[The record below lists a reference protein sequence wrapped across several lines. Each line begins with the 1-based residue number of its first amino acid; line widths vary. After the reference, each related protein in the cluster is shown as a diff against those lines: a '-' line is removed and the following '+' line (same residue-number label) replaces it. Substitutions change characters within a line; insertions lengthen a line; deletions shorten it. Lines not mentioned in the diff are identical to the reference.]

1 MRPKISVIVPI
12 YNAELYLEQCIES
25 VLNQTLR
32 DIELLLIDDG
42 STDNSFLI
50 CEKYKKR
57 DNRIQL
63 YTNKNVGQGLERN
76 FGIKKSTGEY
86 IAFLDSDDQYK
97 ENMLEKLYQR
107 AIETNADMVSCRIV
121 DMHDGKIIKEH
132 PLNDKVLIG
141 CKEIKAAMAD
151 MISYEE
157 KDGYSGCIAIWD
169 SIFKRDIIE
178 NEGIQF
184 FSERDVYSED
194 LLFKLMFM
202 THAKKIAFCT
212 EAVYLYRVNDT
223 SFTHRI
229 DVSVLKRIV
238 NLYNEVCILFGDVL
252 KDYNLKRRIIN
263 RTFFTLRF
271 NINKISKT
279 RNAKDFYRILLNDQ
293 EISYMADEI
302 TEEQY
307 RAEVLDYE
315 EAHRE
320 LNEQL
325 TAIMENTT
333 VWERALSLRNP
344 WIQQMEQYKTPEALD
359 RNFVKKYIEQVVVTF
374 LGDRQAEIGLTM
386 KTEEWKQMLERI
398 ELEGTEDGTKK

>member
-42 STDNSFLI
+42 STDNSIRI

-76 FGIKKSTGEY
+76 FGIKKATGEY
-86 IAFLDSDDQYK
+86 IAFLDSDDQYNK
-97 ENMLEKLYQR
+97 NMLEKLYQK

-121 DMHDGKIIKEH
+121 DIHDGKIMKEH
-132 PLNDKVLIG
+132 LVNDKVLSS
-141 CKEIKAAMAD
+141 CQEIKAAMAD
-151 MISYEE
+151 LISYEE
-157 KDGYSGCIAIWD
+157 KDGYSGCIAVWD
-169 SIFKRDIIE
+169 SIFRRDIIE
-178 NEGIQF
+178 NKDIHF
-184 FSERDVYSED
+184 FSERYIYSED

-202 THAKKIAFCT
+202 SYAKIIAFCN
-212 EAVYLYRVNDT
+212 EGVYLYRVNDT

-293 EISYMADEI
+293 EIMRVIDLYQPTNLKNIVVYYSLKWKLIRVFEI
-302 TEEQY
+302 
-307 RAEVLDYE
+307 
-315 EAHRE
+315 
-320 LNEQL
+320 
-325 TAIMENTT
+325 
-333 VWERALSLRNP
+333 LSKIN
-344 WIQQMEQYKTPEALD
+344 
-359 RNFVKKYIEQVVVTF
+359 
-374 LGDRQAEIGLTM
+374 
-386 KTEEWKQMLERI
+386 
-398 ELEGTEDGTKK
+398 

>member
-212 EAVYLYRVNDT
+212 EAVYLYRVNDI

-293 EISYMADEI
+293 EIMSVIDLYQPTNLKNIVVYYSLKWKLIRVFEI
-302 TEEQY
+302 
-307 RAEVLDYE
+307 
-315 EAHRE
+315 
-320 LNEQL
+320 
-325 TAIMENTT
+325 
-333 VWERALSLRNP
+333 LSKIN
-344 WIQQMEQYKTPEALD
+344 
-359 RNFVKKYIEQVVVTF
+359 
-374 LGDRQAEIGLTM
+374 
-386 KTEEWKQMLERI
+386 
-398 ELEGTEDGTKK
+398 

>member
-121 DMHDGKIIKEH
+121 DIHDGKIIKEH

-157 KDGYSGCIAIWD
+157 KDGYSGCIAVWD

-238 NLYNEVCILFGDVL
+238 NLYNEVCILFEDVL

-279 RNAKDFYRILLNDQ
+279 RDAKDFYRILLNDQ
-293 EISYMADEI
+293 EIMRVIDLYQPTNLKNIVVYYSLKWKLIRVFEI
-302 TEEQY
+302 
-307 RAEVLDYE
+307 
-315 EAHRE
+315 
-320 LNEQL
+320 
-325 TAIMENTT
+325 
-333 VWERALSLRNP
+333 LSKIN
-344 WIQQMEQYKTPEALD
+344 
-359 RNFVKKYIEQVVVTF
+359 
-374 LGDRQAEIGLTM
+374 
-386 KTEEWKQMLERI
+386 
-398 ELEGTEDGTKK
+398 

>member
-1 MRPKISVIVPI
+1 
-12 YNAELYLEQCIES
+12 
-25 VLNQTLR
+25 
-32 DIELLLIDDG
+32 
-42 STDNSFLI
+42 
-50 CEKYKKR
+50 
-57 DNRIQL
+57 
-63 YTNKNVGQGLERN
+63 
-76 FGIKKSTGEY
+76 
-86 IAFLDSDDQYK
+86 
-97 ENMLEKLYQR
+97 
-107 AIETNADMVSCRIV
+107 
-121 DMHDGKIIKEH
+121 MHDGKIIKEH

-157 KDGYSGCIAIWD
+157 KDGYSGCIAVWD

-229 DVSVLKRIV
+229 DVSVLKKIV

-293 EISYMADEI
+293 EIMSVIDLYQPTNLKNIVVYYSLKWKFIRVFEI
-302 TEEQY
+302 
-307 RAEVLDYE
+307 
-315 EAHRE
+315 
-320 LNEQL
+320 
-325 TAIMENTT
+325 
-333 VWERALSLRNP
+333 LSKIN
-344 WIQQMEQYKTPEALD
+344 
-359 RNFVKKYIEQVVVTF
+359 
-374 LGDRQAEIGLTM
+374 
-386 KTEEWKQMLERI
+386 
-398 ELEGTEDGTKK
+398 